1 MRIFYIYFHSPYFQ
15 VTYFIDGVTLGMK
28 AQSTTYLLSG
38 NKQIYW
44 TLDLEVEV
52 HKFMGFEDFKN
63 AKAIFLSF
71 FSNTFIGVKRGMQ
84 CFFGWVYNFS
94 KLFLG
99 CCLSWALALILDKD
113 PPPKS
118 L

>member
-63 AKAIFLSF
+63 AKAKFFIIFF
-71 FSNTFIGVKRGMQ
+71 KYI
-84 CFFGWVYNFS
+84 Y
-94 KLFLG
+94 
-99 CCLSWALALILDKD
+99 
-113 PPPKS
+113 
-118 L
+118 